1 MAGEKDAAPVAA
13 GACQDTAG
21 TAADATAGTDP
32 FAPLELGLCG
42 GGVSSSGDPHL
53 HLRNRFVLAPMASGR
68 AETDGSVGERLT
80 SHYAERAAGGYWG
93 LVECGHHFVSAD
105 GRATAHQASIASD
118 DDVDGLAREAAAVHE
133 HDTPVFVQISHA
145 GSATSWR
152 LTREQALSPSGVNCP
167 GAKVGHPLPRPMD
180 EGDIARVVEAFGQA
194 ARRAR
199 LAGFDGVELHAAHG
213 YLLDQFLSPL
223 TNHRTDA
230 YGGPLENRLRITL
243 EALDAVRAE
252 ATGMVVSVR
261 LGGCDYLPGG
271 TTVADACE
279 AAVLLARHGAN
290 MISVSGGMCYYTRRN
305 TLEPGWFAG
314 VSGPVR
320 QALAAAGLAVPVM
333 LAGGIRSVDDARR
346 LMARGACD
354 LVGIGRPALNNPRW
368 ARRNLKPPAS
378 QPVR

>member
-13 GACQDTAG
+13 GAGQSAAG
-21 TAADATAGTDP
+21 AAAGAGDADP
-32 FAPLELGLCG
+32 FAPLELGRCG
-42 GGVSSSGDPHL
+42 GDSHL
-53 HLRNRFVLAPMASGR
+53 RLRNRFALAPMASGR

-80 SHYAERAAGGYWG
+80 DHYAERASGGYWG

-105 GRATAHQASIASD
+105 GRATARQASIASD
-118 DDVDGLAREAAAVHE
+118 EDVDGLAREAAVVHE

-145 GSATSWR
+145 GSATGWR
-152 LTREQALSPSGVNCP
+152 LTRKQALSPSGINCP

-230 YGGPLENRLRITL
+230 YGGPLANRLRITL
-243 EALDAVRAE
+243 EALDAVRAQVE
-252 ATGMVVSVR
+252 GMVVSVR

-279 AAVLLARHGAN
+279 AAVLLAQHGVD

-305 TLEPGWFAG
+305 TLESGWFAG
-314 VSGPVR
+314 VSTPVR
-320 QALAAAGLAVPVM
+320 QALASAGLDVPTM
-333 LAGGIRSVDDARR
+333 LAGGIRNVDDARR

-368 ARRNLKPPAS
+368 ARRNLRTGA
-378 QPVR
+378 RR